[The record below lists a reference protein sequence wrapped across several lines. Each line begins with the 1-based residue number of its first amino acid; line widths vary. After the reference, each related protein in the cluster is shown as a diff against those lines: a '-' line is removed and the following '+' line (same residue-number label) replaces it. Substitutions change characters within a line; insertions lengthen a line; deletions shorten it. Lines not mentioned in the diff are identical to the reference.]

1 VNSAVR
7 AAEEVCG
14 RLAVLV
20 ERLEVLIELSGGPS
34 VLVGLAAQRVE
45 RAGMLLQRVPAGKA
59 EERRAVSVNSA
70 SWLSAALPS
79 PMHHG
84 QNESFSSWT
93 AYTGP
98 V

>member
-1 VNSAVR
+1 VR

-34 VLVGLAAQRVE
+34 VLVGLAAQRG
-45 RAGMLLQRVPAGKA
+45 AGMLLQRVPAGKA